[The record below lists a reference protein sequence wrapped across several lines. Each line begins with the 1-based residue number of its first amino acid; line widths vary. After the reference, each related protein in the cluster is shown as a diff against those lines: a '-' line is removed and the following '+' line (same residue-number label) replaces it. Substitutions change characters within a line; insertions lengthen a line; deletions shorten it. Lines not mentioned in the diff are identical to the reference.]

1 MSLTY
6 NKNKSGANIDP
17 WGTPQVRFIGSEN
30 FLSILTLKVLPH
42 KYDSNHEITF
52 SENPM
57 HPIFLRSISWSIV
70 SKAFCKSINIKP
82 VYFPDSKPLF
92 ILSVNNVK
100 QEFVENDFR
109 NPDWYLYKILFLFK
123 KISVWLWITFPITFE
138 TSGKSETGQ

>member
-1 MSLTY
+1 MY
-6 NKNKSGANIDP
+6 NKNKSGPNIDP
-17 WGTPQVRFIGSEN
+17 WGMLQVRFPGSQN
-30 FLSILTLKVLPH
+30 FLSILTLKVLPD

-100 QEFVENDFR
+100 QEFVEYYFW

-123 KISVWLWITFPITFE
+123 KILVWFWITFSITFE